1 MENISTI
8 ELILSLIVAAS
19 SCGLIYTARDFY
31 KMKEDLYKDLDDK
44 YVTKEV
50 HDNMIANL
58 KEEISIFAD
67 NQSDIKD
74 KVDKIYDML
83 LRREI

>member
-1 MENISTI
+1 MESISTI

-58 KEEISIFAD
+58 KEEIAIFAN
-67 NQSDIKD
+67 NQADIKD
-74 KVDKIYDML
+74 KVDKIYEML
-83 LRREI
+83 IRREI